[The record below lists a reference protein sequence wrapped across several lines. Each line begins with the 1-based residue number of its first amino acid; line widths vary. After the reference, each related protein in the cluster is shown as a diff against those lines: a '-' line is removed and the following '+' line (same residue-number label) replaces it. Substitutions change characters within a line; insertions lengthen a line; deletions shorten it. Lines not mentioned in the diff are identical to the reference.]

1 MIKDSGERTEFESGA
16 VRDCAEG
23 KGRCDLVPIKTFY
36 QMTGYDDFILW
47 QLGEFQ
53 NQIKKEDPYILKS
66 IFNDFIKTYFRS
78 KYDAFL
84 DLAVH
89 FEEGAKKYSENNW
102 KKGIPP
108 ERYLDSAVRH
118 YCKFKRGDTDER
130 HDRAFLWNILCCY
143 WTMTSGDEFYGRDI
157 ERPLQV

>member
-16 VRDCAEG
+16 VRDCSEG

-36 QMTGYDDFILW
+36 GMTGSIDMIFW
-47 QLGEFQ
+47 KLGCFQ
-53 NQIKKEDPYILKS
+53 EEKDPYVLEL
-66 IFNDFIKTYFRS
+66 IFSEFIKTYFKNS
-78 KYDAFL
+78 YDAFL
-84 DLAVH
+84 ELSVH
-89 FEEGAKKYSENNW
+89 FEEGAKKYSDNNW
-102 KKGIPP
+102 KKGIPV

-143 WTMTSGDEFYGRDI
+143 WTMTGGEHIKRPI
-157 ERPLQV
+157 EATH

>member
-1 MIKDSGERTEFESGA
+1 MIKDSGDRTEFESGA

-23 KGRCDLVPIKTFY
+23 KGRCDLVPIESFCEATRSA
-36 QMTGYDDFILW
+36 DDILGK
-47 QLGEFQ
+47 LGGFQ
-53 NQIKKEDPYILKS
+53 KYKDPCILKL
-66 IFNDFIKTYFRS
+66 IFCKFVSAYFKS

-84 DLAVH
+84 ELAVH
-89 FEEGAKKYSENNW
+89 FEEGAKKYSDNNW
-102 KKGIPP
+102 KKGIPV

-143 WTMTSGDEFYGRDI
+143 WTMTCKE
-157 ERPLQV
+157 E

>member
-1 MIKDSGERTEFESGA
+1 MIKDSGDRTEFESGA

-23 KGRCDLVPIKTFY
+23 KGRCDLVPIEAFY
-36 QMTGYDDFILW
+36 YSMHGTDEIFR

-53 NQIKKEDPYILKS
+53 ERKDPYILEL
-66 IFNDFIKTYFRS
+66 IFNEFVETYFRS

-84 DLAVH
+84 DLAIH

-102 KKGIPP
+102 KKGIPV

-143 WTMTSGDEFYGRDI
+143 WTMTCEDK
-157 ERPLQV
+157 

>member
-1 MIKDSGERTEFESGA
+1 MIKDSGDRTEFESGA

-23 KGRCDLVPIKTFY
+23 KGSCDLIRIKAFCEATLSA
-36 QMTGYDDFILW
+36 DDILGK
-47 QLGEFQ
+47 LGCFQ
-53 NQIKKEDPYILKS
+53 EEKDSCILKL
-66 IFNDFIKTYFRS
+66 IFNEFVEIYFKS

-84 DLAVH
+84 ELAIH
-89 FEEGAKKYSENNW
+89 FEEGAKKYSDNNW
-102 KKGIPP
+102 KKGIPV

-143 WTMTSGDEFYGRDI
+143 WTMTCKKG
-157 ERPLQV
+157 

>member
-1 MIKDSGERTEFESGA
+1 MIKDSGDRTEFESGA

-23 KGRCDLVPIKTFY
+23 KGRCDLVPIKAFY
-36 QMTGYDDFILW
+36 GMTGSVDKILW
-47 QLGEFQ
+47 QLGCFQ
-53 NQIKKEDPYILKS
+53 EDKDPYDLEI
-66 IFNDFIKTYFRS
+66 IFNEFVSIYFKS

-84 DLAVH
+84 ELAVH
-89 FEEGAKKYSENNW
+89 FEEGAKKYSDNNW
-102 KKGIPP
+102 KKGIPV

-143 WTMTSGDEFYGRDI
+143 WTMIYKE
-157 ERPLQV
+157 E

>member
-1 MIKDSGERTEFESGA
+1 MIKDSGDRTEFESGA

-23 KGRCDLVPIKTFY
+23 KGRCDLVPIEAFCKATLSA
-36 QMTGYDDFILW
+36 DDILGK
-47 QLGEFQ
+47 LGCFQ
-53 NQIKKEDPYILKS
+53 EEKDSCILKL
-66 IFNDFIKTYFRS
+66 IFNEFVEIYFKS

-84 DLAVH
+84 ELAIH
-89 FEEGAKKYSENNW
+89 FEEGAKKYSDNNW
-102 KKGIPP
+102 KKGIPV

-143 WTMTSGDEFYGRDI
+143 WTMTCKKE
-157 ERPLQV
+157 

>member
-1 MIKDSGERTEFESGA
+1 MIKDSGDRTEFETGA

-23 KGRCDLVPIKTFY
+23 KGRCDLVPIEAFY
-36 QMTGYDDFILW
+36 DLMHGTDEIFR
-47 QLGEFQ
+47 QLGGFQ
-53 NQIKKEDPYILKS
+53 ERKDPYILEL
-66 IFNDFIKTYFRS
+66 IFNEFVETYFRS

-84 DLAVH
+84 ELAVH
-89 FEEGAKKYSENNW
+89 FEEGAKKYSDNNW
-102 KKGIPP
+102 KKGIPV

-143 WTMTSGDEFYGRDI
+143 WTMTCKDE
-157 ERPLQV
+157 

>member
-1 MIKDSGERTEFESGA
+1 MIKDSGDRTEFESGA

-23 KGRCDLVPIKTFY
+23 KGRCDLVPIKAFY
-36 QMTGYDDFILW
+36 EMTGNFDRILL
-47 QLGEFQ
+47 QLGYFQ
-53 NQIKKEDPYILKS
+53 EDKDTCYLEG
-66 IFNDFIKTYFRS
+66 IFNEFISTYFKN

-84 DLAVH
+84 ELSIH
-89 FEEGAKKYSENNW
+89 FEEGAKKYSDNNW
-102 KKGIPP
+102 KKGIPV

-143 WTMTSGDEFYGRDI
+143 WTMTRKE
-157 ERPLQV
+157 

>member
-16 VRDCAEG
+16 VRDCSEG

-36 QMTGYDDFILW
+36 GMTGSIDTIFW
-47 QLGEFQ
+47 KLGCFQ
-53 NQIKKEDPYILKS
+53 EEKDPYVLEL
-66 IFNDFIKTYFRS
+66 IFSEFIKTYFKNS
-78 KYDAFL
+78 YDAFL
-84 DLAVH
+84 ELSVH
-89 FEEGAKKYSENNW
+89 FEEGAKKYSDNNW
-102 KKGIPP
+102 KKGIPV

-143 WTMTSGDEFYGRDI
+143 WTMTGGEHIKRPI
-157 ERPLQV
+157 EATH

>member
-23 KGRCDLVPIKTFY
+23 QGRCDLVPIGTFHEL
-36 QMTGYDDFILW
+36 TRDVDDIFR
-47 QLGEFQ
+47 QLGYFQ
-53 NQIKKEDPYILKS
+53 EKKDPYILEL
-66 IFNDFIKTYFRS
+66 IFNEFVTTYFIN

-84 DLAVH
+84 ELAIH
-89 FEEGAKKYSENNW
+89 FEEGAKKYSDNNW
-102 KKGIPP
+102 KKGIPSD
-108 ERYLDSAVRH
+108 RYLDSAVRH

-143 WTMTSGDEFYGRDI
+143 WTMTCKE
-157 ERPLQV
+157 E

>member
-1 MIKDSGERTEFESGA
+1 MIKDSGDRTEFESGA

-23 KGRCDLVPIKTFY
+23 KGRCDLVPIEAFCEATRS
-36 QMTGYDDFILW
+36 TDDIL
-47 QLGEFQ
+47 GKIGGFQ
-53 NQIKKEDPYILKS
+53 KYKDSCILKL
-66 IFNDFIKTYFRS
+66 IFCEFVSTYFKS

-84 DLAVH
+84 ELAVH
-89 FEEGAKKYSENNW
+89 FEEGAKKYSDNNW
-102 KKGIPP
+102 KKGIPV

-143 WTMTSGDEFYGRDI
+143 WTMTCKE
-157 ERPLQV
+157 E